1 MDSANR
7 SGAEK
12 RQAHRGCRRRAS
24 FLRSAQRDRAIATA
38 RLRHRAIVGLALG
51 SARVSR
57 AGERVLAIANFSS
70 DAFMFTP
77 ARSRRLFRR
86 DAAVTDAKQRP
97 GFPTNTRDA
106 CAYPD
111 SRSRFNGIV
120 S

>member
-77 ARSRRLFRR
+77 ARSKGRLFRR
-86 DAAVTDAKQRP
+86 HAAVTDAKQRP
-97 GFPTNTRDA
+97 GFPANTRDA
-106 CAYPD
+106 
-111 SRSRFNGIV
+111 
-120 S
+120 